1 MEKMPILILL
11 LYSIPESTILI
22 SLSAAIYGYKVKEN
36 FYRIVLLGTSL
47 AIITYI
53 VRALPELKFGLN
65 VLIEIPL
72 FIILTAKYLKIS
84 FTKSFFY
91 IFTGFIIIA
100 LLEYITYPLASLVFK
115 MPVKEIF
122 SNTLY
127 RLLTGWFYLSLMIA
141 VTVVLLKKRVSLVS
155 ATSFFYPKTRSS
167 KVNLV
172 LIILIIIQAFLSV
185 IMNLTILNQDYKL
198 WPLFNSTVFTRIT
211 GLFLFAVPL
220 ISIFLVKRLFTLSE
234 QETIAE
240 TQEAFLDNINK
251 LFVTIRGQR
260 HDFIHHVQVM
270 YSMLQNNQLQE
281 AKNYMENLLGEIQS
295 VSKVIKLKDPVLSA
309 LFNTKTAV
317 AERLNITLNVRQET
331 PLDGLKLKP
340 YEVVKIF
347 GNLIDNALE
356 AVANE
361 PIEFRTV
368 KVSLKKFSFVFV
380 LEVVNQRPLI
390 DPLDFDKLFEPS
402 YTTKKNHSGLGLA
415 VVKQMVDQ
423 IGGEII
429 VKSSAEKGTS
439 FSVVIPVK

>member
-11 LYSIPESTILI
+11 LYSIPESIILI

-36 FYRIVLLGTSL
+36 FYRIILLGISL

-65 VLIEIPL
+65 VLIEIPV
-72 FIILTAKYLKIS
+72 FILLTSKYLKIS
-84 FTKSFFY
+84 FVKSFFY

-100 LLEYITYPLASLVFK
+100 LLEYITYPLASLVFN

-122 SNTLY
+122 SNTFY
-127 RLLTGWFYLSLMIA
+127 RLVTGWSYLLIMAA
-141 VTVVLLKKRVSLVS
+141 VTVLLLKKQVSLVS
-155 ATSFFYPKTRSS
+155 ATSFFYPKTRS
-167 KVNLV
+167 KKINLV
-172 LIILIIIQAFLSV
+172 LIILVMMQAFLSGA
-185 IMNLTILNQDYKL
+185 MNLIILNQEYSL
-198 WPLFNSTVFTRIT
+198 WPLLDNIAFTRIA
-211 GLFLFAVPL
+211 GFLLFTVPL

-234 QETIAE
+234 QETITE

-281 AKNYMENLLGEIQS
+281 ARSYMENLLGEIQS
-295 VSKVIKLKDPVLSA
+295 VSRVIKVKDPVLSA

-317 AERLNITLNVRQET
+317 AERLNITLDVRQET

-340 YEVVKIF
+340 YEIVKIL

-361 PIEFRTV
+361 PIEFRNV
-368 KVSLKKFSFVFV
+368 KVILKKFSFVFV
-380 LEVVNQRPLI
+380 FEVINPRPLI
-390 DPLDFDKLFEPS
+390 NPQEVDRLFQPN
-402 YTTKKNHSGLGLA
+402 YTTKKDHSGLGLA
-415 VVKQMVDQ
+415 VVKEIVDQ

-429 VKSSAEKGTS
+429 VKSSEEKGTS
-439 FSVVIPVK
+439 FSVIIPAK

>member
-1 MEKMPILILL
+1 
-11 LYSIPESTILI
+11 
-22 SLSAAIYGYKVKEN
+22 
-36 FYRIVLLGTSL
+36 
-47 AIITYI
+47 
-53 VRALPELKFGLN
+53 
-65 VLIEIPL
+65 
-72 FIILTAKYLKIS
+72 
-84 FTKSFFY
+84 
-91 IFTGFIIIA
+91 
-100 LLEYITYPLASLVFK
+100 
-115 MPVKEIF
+115 
-122 SNTLY
+122 
-127 RLLTGWFYLSLMIA
+127 
-141 VTVVLLKKRVSLVS
+141 
-155 ATSFFYPKTRSS
+155 
-167 KVNLV
+167 V

-295 VSKVIKLKDPVLSA
+295 VSEVIKLKDPVLSA

-347 GNLIDNALE
+347 GNLIDNAFE